1 MNLPHHSC
9 LCGLMAARSA
19 WDAACGTWSPPY
31 GRPQE
36 PEGQLGPGCLAP
48 TAMTVGGSVWGLAL
62 GELPAESCLLLAKTG
77 SLEGKLMPRDLI
89 LSCQNRESCQFV
101 RDL

>member
-1 MNLPHHSC
+1 
-9 LCGLMAARSA
+9 MAGSSA
-19 WDAACGTWSPPY
+19 WDTACEPGPQRQS
-31 GRPQE
+31 QE

-48 TAMTVGGSVWGLAL
+48 AAMTVGGRVWGLAL

-77 SLEGKLMPRDLI
+77 TLEGKLIPRDLI
-89 LSCQNRESCQFV
+89 LSCQNRESCQCV